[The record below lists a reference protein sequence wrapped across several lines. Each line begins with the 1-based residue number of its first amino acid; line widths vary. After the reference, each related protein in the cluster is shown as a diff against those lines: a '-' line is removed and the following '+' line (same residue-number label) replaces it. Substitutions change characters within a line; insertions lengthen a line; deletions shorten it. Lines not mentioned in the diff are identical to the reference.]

1 MNLTQELAQKIVE
14 RTMNVLGK
22 NINIMDYN
30 GIIIGSGNKER
41 INTFHEGAAKVLE
54 TGEKLIVTE
63 EEAKALRGV
72 KTGINLPI
80 KFNNRII
87 GVVGITGNLSEVESY
102 GEIVKN
108 LVELM
113 LSHNFLQKEIELENK
128 AIENFYQQLI
138 GNDINNREQ
147 LYDRAKLFN
156 IDNTLYRKVMVI
168 QISPF
173 DNMKINSE
181 IENFNMLFNLD
192 NTRDIFF
199 IRGTSLVFIKSLKKK
214 ELKEQS
220 SIIEKIARVILDRFE
235 SIFNSVAIGIGQTI
249 QELDKLYLSYEG
261 AKHALKV
268 GEKIYKVGEKIY
280 RSEEK
285 IYFIDHLGYD
295 YFIPYLKEN
304 YAEYYLDMFS
314 LDVREVF
321 EDTDTGIIL
330 EGMMENDLN
339 ISKTAEALFMH
350 RNTLLYRIE
359 KIKGLTGLDPKKAKD
374 LFTLLLA
381 YHLYLYNK

>member
-1 MNLTQELAQKIVE
+1 MNLTQELAQEIVE

-113 LSHNFLQKEIELENK
+113 LSHIFLQKEIELGNK

-268 GEKIYKVGEKIY
+268 GEKIY

-314 LDVREVF
+314 FDVREVF

>member
-1 MNLTQELAQKIVE
+1 MNLTQELAQEIVE

-268 GEKIYKVGEKIY
+268 GEKIY

-314 LDVREVF
+314 FDVREVF

>member
-1 MNLTQELAQKIVE
+1 MNLTQELAQEIVE

-102 GEIVKN
+102 GKIVKN

-268 GEKIYKVGEKIY
+268 GEKIY

-321 EDTDTGIIL
+321 KDTDTGIIL

>member
-1 MNLTQELAQKIVE
+1 MNLTQELAQEIVE

-113 LSHNFLQKEIELENK
+113 LSHIFLQKEIELENK

-268 GEKIYKVGEKIY
+268 GEKIY

>member
-1 MNLTQELAQKIVE
+1 MNLTQELAQEIVE

-113 LSHNFLQKEIELENK
+113 LSHIFLQKEIELGNK

-199 IRGTSLVFIKSLKKK
+199 IRGISLVFIKSLKKK

-268 GEKIYKVGEKIY
+268 GEKIY

-314 LDVREVF
+314 FDVREVF

>member
-314 LDVREVF
+314 FDVREVF

>member
-1 MNLTQELAQKIVE
+1 MNLTQELAQEIVE

-113 LSHNFLQKEIELENK
+113 LSHIFLQKEIELENK
-128 AIENFYQQLI
+128 TIENFYQQLI

-268 GEKIYKVGEKIY
+268 GEKIY

-314 LDVREVF
+314 FDVREVF

>member
-1 MNLTQELAQKIVE
+1 MNLTQELAQEIVE

-113 LSHNFLQKEIELENK
+113 LFHNFLQKEIELENK

-268 GEKIYKVGEKIY
+268 GEKLLYYLPIIYIY
-280 RSEEK
+280 ITNKYKRGIKSQHFFSVDFCAFCIYLLQYD
-285 IYFIDHLGYD
+285 IYFPD
-295 YFIPYLKEN
+295 
-304 YAEYYLDMFS
+304 
-314 LDVREVF
+314 
-321 EDTDTGIIL
+321 II
-330 EGMMENDLN
+330 
-339 ISKTAEALFMH
+339 
-350 RNTLLYRIE
+350 YIE
-359 KIKGLTGLDPKKAKD
+359 
-374 LFTLLLA
+374 
-381 YHLYLYNK
+381 

>member
-1 MNLTQELAQKIVE
+1 MNLTQELAQEIVE

-268 GEKIYKVGEKIY
+268 GEKIY

>member
-1 MNLTQELAQKIVE
+1 MNLTQELAQEIVE

-113 LSHNFLQKEIELENK
+113 LSHIFLQKEIELENK

-268 GEKIYKVGEKIY
+268 GEKIY

-314 LDVREVF
+314 FDVREVF

>member
-268 GEKIYKVGEKIY
+268 GEKIY

>member
-1 MNLTQELAQKIVE
+1 MNLTQELAQEIVE

-128 AIENFYQQLI
+128 TIENFYQQLI

-268 GEKIYKVGEKIY
+268 GEKIY

-314 LDVREVF
+314 FDVREVF

>member
-1 MNLTQELAQKIVE
+1 M
-14 RTMNVLGK
+14 
-22 NINIMDYN
+22 
-30 GIIIGSGNKER
+30 
-41 INTFHEGAAKVLE
+41 
-54 TGEKLIVTE
+54 
-63 EEAKALRGV
+63 
-72 KTGINLPI
+72 
-80 KFNNRII
+80 
-87 GVVGITGNLSEVESY
+87 
-102 GEIVKN
+102 
-108 LVELM
+108 
-113 LSHNFLQKEIELENK
+113 
-128 AIENFYQQLI
+128 
-138 GNDINNREQ
+138 
-147 LYDRAKLFN
+147 
-156 IDNTLYRKVMVI
+156 
-168 QISPF
+168 
-173 DNMKINSE
+173 
-181 IENFNMLFNLD
+181 
-192 NTRDIFF
+192 
-199 IRGTSLVFIKSLKKK
+199 
-214 ELKEQS
+214 
-220 SIIEKIARVILDRFE
+220 ILDRFE

-261 AKHALKV
+261 AKHAL
-268 GEKIYKVGEKIY
+268 KVGEKIY

-350 RNTLLYRIE
+350 RNTFLYRIE

>member
-1 MNLTQELAQKIVE
+1 MNLTQELAQEIVE

-102 GEIVKN
+102 GKIVKN

-268 GEKIYKVGEKIY
+268 GEKIY

>member
-1 MNLTQELAQKIVE
+1 MNLTQELAQEIVE

-113 LSHNFLQKEIELENK
+113 LSHIFLQKEIELENK

-147 LYDRAKLFN
+147 LYDRVKLFN

-268 GEKIYKVGEKIY
+268 GEKIY

-314 LDVREVF
+314 FDVREVF

-381 YHLYLYNK
+381 YHLYLYKK

>member
-1 MNLTQELAQKIVE
+1 MNLTQELAQEIVE

-268 GEKIYKVGEKIY
+268 GEKIY

-321 EDTDTGIIL
+321 KDTDTGIIL

>member
-1 MNLTQELAQKIVE
+1 MNLTQELAQEIVE

-22 NINIMDYN
+22 NINIMDCN

-113 LSHNFLQKEIELENK
+113 LFHNFLQKEIELENK

-268 GEKIYKVGEKIY
+268 GEKIY

-295 YFIPYLKEN
+295 YFIPYLKKN

-314 LDVREVF
+314 FDVREVF

>member
-1 MNLTQELAQKIVE
+1 MNLTQELAQEIVE

-249 QELDKLYLSYEG
+249 QGLDKLYLSYEG
-261 AKHALKV
+261 AKHAL
-268 GEKIYKVGEKIY
+268 KVGEKIY

>member
-1 MNLTQELAQKIVE
+1 MNLTQELAQEIVE

-22 NINIMDYN
+22 NINIMDCN

-268 GEKIYKVGEKIY
+268 GEKIY

-295 YFIPYLKEN
+295 YFIPYLKKN

-314 LDVREVF
+314 FDVREVF

>member
-1 MNLTQELAQKIVE
+1 MNLTQELAQEIVE

-113 LSHNFLQKEIELENK
+113 LSHIFLQKEIELENK

-268 GEKIYKVGEKIY
+268 GEKIY

-314 LDVREVF
+314 FDVREVF

-381 YHLYLYNK
+381 YHLYLYKK